1 MRDQEKMHGSI
12 RYTLLGFAAI
22 LIWGTSAAFTKNL
35 SSSLGAFTAAS
46 LVNIIGGIL
55 IFGKQLIFDGGMKSF
70 KGAPRNYWI
79 ICGTLFVIY
88 TATSYVSMTMV
99 DLQEEIMTLVLI
111 RFLWPLFTLVLAIP
125 ILKAKAS
132 PWLIA
137 SVTVSFLGILVAKVG
152 SDWGNLS
159 QVFRVILNSR
169 EGWAYGMGLVVSLS
183 WALYTNLTKKYLHNR
198 QISGVG
204 IYMLLSGIILG
215 MVALNLNEPRV
226 FSMKVAGELMYQALF
241 AASIANVFWDVAIKK
256 GNMLVV
262 VLASNFLPIIS
273 TVMTAIML
281 GLEITR
287 SVFLGAVLV
296 VFGTIW
302 SKKCFDEESM
312 KVNKN
317 VRREQLNE
325 V

>member
-1 MRDQEKMHGSI
+1 MHGSVRFTI
-12 RYTLLGFAAI
+12 LGFAAI

-46 LVNIIGGIL
+46 LVNIFGGIF

-79 ICGTLFVIY
+79 ICGSLFVIY
-88 TATSYVSMTMV
+88 TAASYVSMTMV

-111 RFLWPLFTLVLAIP
+111 RFLWPLFTLVLTIP
-125 ILKAKAS
+125 ILKAKSS

-137 SVTVSFLGILVAKVG
+137 SVTVSFLGILVAKAG
-152 SDWGNLS
+152 SDWGNLNEMM
-159 QVFRVILNSR
+159 RVILNSR
-169 EGWAYGMGLVVSLS
+169 EGWAYGMGLIVSMS

-204 IYMLLSGIILG
+204 IYMLVSGLILG
-215 MVALNLNEPRV
+215 IVALNINEPRA

-281 GLEITR
+281 GLEITS
-287 SVFLGAVLV
+287 SVLFGALLV
-296 VFGTIW
+296 VLGTIW
-302 SKKCFDEESM
+302 SKKCFEEKPM

-317 VRREQLNE
+317 MRVERLDE